1 MHRGILSDFIPAA
14 DATILPHSIVFPH
27 RDAKMSELAVSESML
42 KRALKEVL
50 VEVLEERRE
59 YLRDVIE
66 EVLQDFELIEDVREV
81 KKVDRL
87 QRSVFVVHEG
97 EA

>member
-1 MHRGILSDFIPAA
+1 
-14 DATILPHSIVFPH
+14 
-27 RDAKMSELAVSESML
+27 MSELGISESML
-42 KRALKEVL
+42 KRVMKDAV

-66 EVLQDFELIEDVREV
+66 EVLEDFELIEDIREV
-81 KKVDRL
+81 KKADRMA
-87 QRSVFVVHEG
+87 RSVFTMHEG

>member
-1 MHRGILSDFIPAA
+1 
-14 DATILPHSIVFPH
+14 
-27 RDAKMSELAVSESML
+27 MSELGISESTL
-42 KRALKEVL
+42 KRVMKDVL

-66 EVLQDFELIEDVREV
+66 EVLEEFELIEDIREV
-81 KKVDRL
+81 KKADRL
-87 QRSVFVVHEG
+87 SRSVFTLHEG